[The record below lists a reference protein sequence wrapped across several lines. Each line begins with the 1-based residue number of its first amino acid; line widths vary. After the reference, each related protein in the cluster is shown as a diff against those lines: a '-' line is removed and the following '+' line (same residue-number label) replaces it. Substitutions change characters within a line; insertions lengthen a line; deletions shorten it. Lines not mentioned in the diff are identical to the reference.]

1 MNQSEKRTLEESL
14 EAQKIIFAV
23 KEVMKNTA
31 LLDNIKS
38 EKELDEVMPVL
49 LASLGSYAQADRS
62 YIFECK
68 PGSENMLTMTYNWCD
83 EGILPTIFETKGFP
97 LSAVPNWFSI
107 LNDAGEV
114 ISYDWEADW
123 EKWPEEY
130 RLFSGQEIVSI
141 VIMPIK
147 TAGIVI
153 GYIGI
158 DNPARDRIE
167 LAVSLLR
174 GISGHIGGLRE
185 NLAMMKKLEKN
196 QLSLQQSLRELNAER
211 DILDALSVD
220 YTSVY
225 YCDMMADTL
234 IPIKCDDYNNAA
246 AAVKEFAVKGGSYSF
261 SMCRY
266 YEQFVIKESAP
277 DFLEKLNANYLREYL
292 TNNKRF
298 AYRYRVH
305 PNKAGQQYFEVQ
317 IVKLPKS
324 DGFKAVMGYRYVD
337 DLVAKQEMQQT
348 QLESALAAATLNSEI
363 VGAIS
368 KLYWLIYRIDLV
380 EKTYEEISA
389 TQETHILTG
398 EKGYVVDILEKIC
411 GKIVSDEYSP
421 RMREFWDISTL
432 PERLKDT
439 DSVSVEYQTR
449 IGSWN
454 LARFIAKKRDENGNV
469 LHVLYVVRKIDEE
482 KQKEIAYNQQ
492 LKKAA
497 DDARRAN
504 AAKTDFLRRMSHDI
518 RTPINGIRGMLEI
531 ADHFPNDFEKQK
543 ECRKKLKEA
552 TGFLLDLVNN
562 ILDMNKLESGSVTLE
577 HKPFDLLDVLHEID
591 DVTAMIAEDKCLHIS
606 IDHTKIKHR
615 HLIGS
620 SVHLKQILQ
629 NIAGNAAKYNRE
641 GGSIAFTAIETNCAK
656 NTATYRLICSDTGYG
671 MSEEFKAHAF
681 EPFAQENEGARTSY
695 MGTGLGLPI
704 VKQLVEMMG
713 GTIEV
718 ESEKNVGS
726 TFTVTLSFEID
737 TQYKEYEHLGKENAV
752 ESLSGISVLLVE
764 DNELNM
770 EIAQFILENAGM
782 KVTTAFNGKEAVD
795 TFAAS
800 APQQFD
806 LILMDV
812 MMPIMDGLT
821 AAQII
826 RAMKREDAQRIPIFA
841 MTANAFVDDIASC
854 RKAGMNEH
862 LAKPLDQ
869 AKLLN
874 TIRDYIS
881 RK

>member
-1 MNQSEKRTLEESL
+1 
-14 EAQKIIFAV
+14 
-23 KEVMKNTA
+23 
-31 LLDNIKS
+31 
-38 EKELDEVMPVL
+38 
-49 LASLGSYAQADRS
+49 
-62 YIFECK
+62 
-68 PGSENMLTMTYNWCD
+68 
-83 EGILPTIFETKGFP
+83 
-97 LSAVPNWFSI
+97 
-107 LNDAGEV
+107 
-114 ISYDWEADW
+114 
-123 EKWPEEY
+123 
-130 RLFSGQEIVSI
+130 
-141 VIMPIK
+141 MPIK

-196 QLSLQQSLRELNAER
+196 QLSLQQSLQELNAER

-398 EKGYVVDILEKIC
+398 EKGYV
-411 GKIVSDEYSP
+411 
-421 RMREFWDISTL
+421 
-432 PERLKDT
+432 
-439 DSVSVEYQTR
+439 
-449 IGSWN
+449 
-454 LARFIAKKRDENGNV
+454 
-469 LHVLYVVRKIDEE
+469 
-482 KQKEIAYNQQ
+482 
-492 LKKAA
+492 A
-497 DDARRAN
+497 DN
-504 AAKTDFLRRMSHDI
+504 
-518 RTPINGIRGMLEI
+518 
-531 ADHFPNDFEKQK
+531 
-543 ECRKKLKEA
+543 
-552 TGFLLDLVNN
+552 
-562 ILDMNKLESGSVTLE
+562 
-577 HKPFDLLDVLHEID
+577 
-591 DVTAMIAEDKCLHIS
+591 
-606 IDHTKIKHR
+606 
-615 HLIGS
+615 
-620 SVHLKQILQ
+620 
-629 NIAGNAAKYNRE
+629 
-641 GGSIAFTAIETNCAK
+641 
-656 NTATYRLICSDTGYG
+656 
-671 MSEEFKAHAF
+671 
-681 EPFAQENEGARTSY
+681 
-695 MGTGLGLPI
+695 
-704 VKQLVEMMG
+704 
-713 GTIEV
+713 
-718 ESEKNVGS
+718 
-726 TFTVTLSFEID
+726 
-737 TQYKEYEHLGKENAV
+737 EYEHLGKENAV

-770 EIAQFILENAGM
+770 EIAQFILENARM

-821 AAQII
+821 ATQTI